1 MAGMPHFPAP
11 NGDKLEE
18 VEDDPETMTVDKA
31 KPILVDLFKTLQE
44 HRTEIDTALA
54 KVEAMPEEDRV
65 IGRINDVVPII
76 IKYVGI
82 QLHEVHL
89 LPPARLRGVHQ
100 SVRPRARRRPPLR
113 PFRPFRSVPS
123 VGEFG
128 ALDASYT

>member
-1 MAGMPHFPAP
+1 MRRAVA
-11 NGDKLEE
+11 EY
-18 VEDDPETMTVDKA
+18 
-31 KPILVDLFKTLQE
+31 
-44 HRTEIDTALA
+44 
-54 KVEAMPEEDRV
+54 EAMPEEDRV
-65 IGRINDVVPII
+65 IGRVNDVVPII